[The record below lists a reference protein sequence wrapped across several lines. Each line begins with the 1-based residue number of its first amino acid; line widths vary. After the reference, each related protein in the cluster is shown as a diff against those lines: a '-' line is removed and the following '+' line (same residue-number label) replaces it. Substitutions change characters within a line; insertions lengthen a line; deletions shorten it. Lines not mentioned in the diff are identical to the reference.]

1 MEYGF
6 GIPTRGPMATPKT
19 MATLA
24 SRGEELGFSLVS
36 VSDHIVIPK
45 EIRSR
50 YPYSSSGEFS
60 GGDGECLEQLTLL
73 SYLAGQTTKIRL
85 LTSVMVVPHRS
96 PVHTAKI
103 LATIDVLSGGRLII
117 GCGVGWMEAEFEA
130 LGVPPYEER
139 GAVANEYIRAFK
151 ELWTSDNPTFE
162 GKYCRFS
169 DVTFAPKPIQKPHP
183 PIWIGGESPRAL
195 KRAAQ
200 LGDGWYPIGANPT
213 YPLGTS
219 EQLSASLS
227 KLRRYAEEA
236 GRDPIEIN
244 IAYSAG
250 WYDDQHASTLP
261 NGERRSFTGTPEQ
274 IAGDIRDFEGLG
286 VHQMTL
292 GLQADTLDQTVKRME
307 RFAKEVMPLVG
318 G

>member
-1 MEYGF
+1 V
-6 GIPTRGPMATPKT
+6 
-19 MATLA
+19 LA
-24 SRGEELGFSLVS
+24 FV
-36 VSDHIVIPK
+36 
-45 EIRSR
+45 
-50 YPYSSSGEFS
+50 
-60 GGDGECLEQLTLL
+60 
-73 SYLAGQTTKIRL
+73 AGQTTTLRL
-85 LTSVMVVPHRS
+85 GTSVMIVPHRN
-96 PVHTAKI
+96 PIVAAKA
-103 LATIDVLSGGRLII
+103 LATLDVLSNGRVNV
-117 GCGVGWMEAEFEA
+117 GVGAGWLREEFEA
-130 LGVPPYEER
+130 LGLPPFDER
-139 GAVANEYIRAFK
+139 GAVTDEYIRAFK

-236 GRDPIEIN
+236 GRDPTEIN

-250 WYDDQHASTLP
+250 WYDDQRVSTLP
-261 NGERRSFTGTPEQ
+261 NGERRNFTGAPEQ
-274 IAGDIRDFEGLG
+274 IAGDIRVFESLG
-286 VHQMTL
+286 VRQMTL
-292 GLQADTLDQTVKRME
+292 GLQADTLEQSVERME
-307 RFAKEVMPLVG
+307 RFATEVMPLVG